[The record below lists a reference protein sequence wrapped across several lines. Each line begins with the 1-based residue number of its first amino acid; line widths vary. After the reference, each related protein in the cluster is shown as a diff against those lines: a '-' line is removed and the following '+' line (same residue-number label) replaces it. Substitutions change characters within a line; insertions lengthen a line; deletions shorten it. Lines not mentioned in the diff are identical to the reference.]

1 MNVILQN
8 QNEIS
13 SAMSVTDLKLKIAYQ
28 ETGTTSFQAC
38 KRPQHNMAQ
47 LIRMMKVK
55 PCMCYNQRGQAM
67 SGSKTSS
74 FRDARLC
81 QILLQFGE
89 AIM

>member
-1 MNVILQN
+1 
-8 QNEIS
+8 
-13 SAMSVTDLKLKIAYQ
+13 MSVTVLKLKTGYQ
-28 ETGTTSFQAC
+28 ETEATSFQAC
-38 KRPQHNMAQ
+38 KRPQHNMGQ
-47 LIRMMKVK
+47 LIGMMKVK
-55 PCMCYNQRGQAM
+55 TCMCYNQRGQTM